1 MKTEEREV
9 SVTLNLAL
17 QQWPR
22 KLLSLMV
29 RTLMVG
35 LLDLIFP
42 AVESQVSVEEVA
54 LSVAVVV
61 VADS

>member
-1 MKTEEREV
+1 
-9 SVTLNLAL
+9 
-17 QQWPR
+17 
-22 KLLSLMV
+22 
-29 RTLMVG
+29 MVG
-35 LLDLIFP
+35 LLDLIFL